1 MSRSADWVKSH
12 RCWFV
17 LLLCGVSGCAD
28 GLAESPPDAP
38 PVVVTE
44 PARYVVPFIGS
55 GGFGFRHGS
64 AFPGAAAPHGL
75 CKVGPDTKG
84 PWGTVGFL
92 HFSGYW
98 YGDDTVQGFSH
109 MHLHGTGATDYGVL
123 AVMPLDQFS
132 ACLLYT
138 SRCV

>member
-1 MSRSADWVKSH
+1 M
-12 RCWFV
+12 
-17 LLLCGVSGCAD
+17 
-28 GLAESPPDAP
+28 
-38 PVVVTE
+38 VTE

-64 AFPGAAAPHGL
+64 AFPGASAPHGL

-98 YGDDTVQGFSH
+98 YGDDTVQDSPICIC
-109 MHLHGTGATDYGVL
+109 TAPVPPITECS
-123 AVMPLDQFS
+123 Q
-132 ACLLYT
+132 
-138 SRCV
+138 